1 MEFIEIELNNKNN
14 NSNHL
19 VWKNINMKIKDK
31 TILNDISG
39 YSVSNRLTVIMGP
52 SGSGKTS
59 FLNVLAG
66 RVIKSRNTNLSGF
79 IYTNRNIRDF
89 SNVKKLSVY
98 ITQEDVLYP
107 FLTVRETIELATCFY
122 LDKNSL
128 DKNNIINNTI
138 NILGLNNC
146 QSSIIKVLSGGEKK
160 RVLIGTEIVT
170 NPSIILI
177 DEPTSGI
184 DSFQAITIIEVLKNL
199 SKDRIVI
206 TALHQ
211 PSSSV
216 TSMFD
221 DLILLSN
228 GNCVFRGEFK
238 KAVSYFENL
247 GIRSNIY
254 YNPVDYLLDII
265 SIDYITKE
273 EEKKRRII
281 INNLVN
287 EWKDYKDT
295 INIDEI
301 PINLIEYK
309 QVNQSLNIL
318 NLFIRA
324 FKQNYRNKLSIKIK
338 VFTNIILGIILG
350 LIYSNKVNSTNIVQD
365 KLGVLFYIAINQAF
379 SGSASI
385 LNIFPN
391 EKKILIKELN
401 SNAYKLSIYYITKL
415 LAELPFVLISPIIF
429 GIINYWTVGLYPNF
443 IHFYLFICV
452 LILESIASMG
462 LGLIVSA
469 FSPTV
474 EIASA
479 SSPSILIIFFLFAGL
494 FINIKDL
501 PKGTRWFTNVS
512 YIKWAFEGLT
522 INEFKNRTFKCD
534 FDNFSCVKNG
544 NDVLKIYGFENG
556 SVFKSLGMLSIMS
569 VIYCLFAGY
578 ILWCSR
584 SQYFKL

>member
-1 MEFIEIELNNKNN
+1 MELVEIKLNNENH

-19 VWKNINMKIKDK
+19 VWKNINMTIKGK
-31 TILNDISG
+31 KILNDISG
-39 YSVSNRLTVIMGP
+39 YSISNRLTVIMGP

-59 FLNVLAG
+59 LLNVLAG
-66 RVIKSRNTNLSGF
+66 RVVKSRNTDLSGF
-79 IYTNRNIRDF
+79 IYTNRNIRNF
-89 SNVKKLSVY
+89 SNLKKLSVY

-122 LDKNSL
+122 LDKNNL
-128 DKNNIINNTI
+128 EKNDIICNTI

-146 QSSIIKVLSGGEKK
+146 QNSIVKVLSGGEKK
-160 RVLIGTEIVT
+160 RVSIGTEIVT

-184 DSFQAITIIEVLKNL
+184 DSFQAITIIEILKNL

-228 GNCVFRGEFK
+228 GHCVYRGEFG

-265 SIDYITKE
+265 SIDYRNKE
-273 EEKKRRII
+273 EEIKRREII
-281 INNLVN
+281 DNLIK
-287 EWKDYKDT
+287 EWKEYQDYIK
-295 INIDEI
+295 IDEI
-301 PINLIEYK
+301 PINSLEYE
-309 QVNQSLNIL
+309 QINHSLNVL

-338 VFTNIILGIILG
+338 VFTNIVLGIILG
-350 LIYSNKVNSTNIVQD
+350 LIYSNKAHSTNIVQD

-385 LNIFPN
+385 LSIFPN

-415 LAELPFVLISPIIF
+415 LAELPFILISPIIF
-429 GIINYWTVGLYPNF
+429 GIINYWTVGLYPNVF
-443 IHFYLFICV
+443 HFYLFICL

-462 LGLIVSA
+462 LGLIVSS
-469 FSPTV
+469 FSSTV
-474 EIASA
+474 EIATASA
-479 SSPSILIIFFLFAGL
+479 PSVLIIFFLFAGL

-501 PKGTRWFTNVS
+501 PRGTRWFTNVS

-522 INEFKNRTFKCD
+522 INEFKNRTFKCNL
-534 FDNFSCVKNG
+534 DNVMCISNG

-556 SVFKSLGMLSIMS
+556 SVFKSLGILSIIS
-569 VIYCLFAGY
+569 ITYCVFAGF
-578 ILWCSR
+578 ILWSNR
-584 SQYFKL
+584 SKYIKL